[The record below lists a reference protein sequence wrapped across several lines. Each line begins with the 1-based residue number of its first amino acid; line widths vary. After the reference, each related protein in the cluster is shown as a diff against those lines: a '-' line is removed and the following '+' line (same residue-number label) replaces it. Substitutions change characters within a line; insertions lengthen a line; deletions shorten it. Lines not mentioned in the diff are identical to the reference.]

1 MKKYKRLSD
10 MYLAGRRDLKVV
22 YTERGYEIHKDGERI
37 EGPWQRRKDAMD
49 FMAVAV
55 MLGFM

>member
-1 MKKYKRLSD
+1 MKYKTLAE
-10 MYLAGRRDLKVV
+10 MYTAGRKDLKVV
-22 YTERGYEIHKDGERI
+22 WTERGYEIHKDGERI

-55 MLGFM
+55 MLGLM

>member
-1 MKKYKRLSD
+1 MKYKTLAE
-10 MYLAGRRDLKVV
+10 MYTAGRRDLKVV

-37 EGPWQRRKDAMD
+37 EGPWLRRKDAMD

-55 MLGFM
+55 MLGLM